1 MALYTSGGAAL
12 TGEADVKGRLKE
24 GYFADLAILSDDF
37 FSVPEDDISHIESV
51 LTLVGGNVVYAAGP
65 FEGLEPESAPPSIAW
80 SPVAQFGGFHATP
93 APSGWRQAQGVLD
106 VANSSNE
113 ERQWRARREDISTQL
128 DLDQDC

>member
-37 FSVPEDDISHIESV
+37 FSVPDDDISHIESV

-65 FEGLEPESAPPSIAW
+65 FEGLEPDSAPTTVGW

-106 VANSSNE
+106 VAHDSNE
-113 ERQWRARREDISTQL
+113 ERAWRASKDGTASSLNTEQ
-128 DLDQDC
+128 C